1 MSTAPGATDQGSLAP
16 GATDQGSLAPGATD
30 QGAVG
35 LLWLWGAV
43 ADNSPDGTAATRPSV
58 SDDCDKHDVLC

>member
-1 MSTAPGATDQGSLAP
+1 MSTAPGATEQGSLAP
-16 GATDQGSLAPGATD
+16 GATALGAAA